1 MAIGAV
7 LGIAQ
12 AGLGIGQALFGPG
25 SSPQIDTSA
34 IRQTALRNVAIRA
47 QNQRTK
53 QIWQAQL
60 NQAKEQFIQNKAAA
74 DRAYNSLQLKEN
86 EQLEA
91 FLLKQKGMVK
101 QLVEF
106 QGKYKAREVYG
117 KSAARLASQ
126 PEKEYGEAMR
136 TMQMNMQRFNDQVDR
151 DMAEVARQQQA
162 SNANVMAGISIPP
175 AMVSELPM
183 PSMQLPS
190 SAGANM
196 GLKIGSAILG
206 GLSTFAS
213 MRAPAATGGGGDYSG
228 GVATNAFEGASG
240 VSAGSFGGFSGGTN
254 FQSSNLS
261 LGSFNPFGG

>member
-12 AGLGIGQALFGPG
+12 AGLGIGQALFGGPG
-25 SSPQIDTSA
+25 IDTSA
-34 IRQTALRNVAIRA
+34 ISQTVLRNVSIRSR
-47 QNQRTK
+47 NQRTQ

-136 TMQMNMQRFNDQVDR
+136 TMQMNMQRFSDQVDR

-162 SNANVMAGISIPP
+162 ANANVMAGISVPP
-175 AMVSELPM
+175 AMMSELPM
-183 PSMQLPS
+183 PSMQVPS
-190 SAGANM
+190 SGANM

-213 MRAPAATGGGGDYSG
+213 MRAPAATGGGGNNTSSIG
-228 GVATNAFEGASG
+228 GTESNAAFMQRTAGLDL
-240 VSAGSFGGFSGGTN
+240 AGSGY
-254 FQSSNLS
+254 QSSGTS
-261 LGSFNPFGG
+261 MFGSY